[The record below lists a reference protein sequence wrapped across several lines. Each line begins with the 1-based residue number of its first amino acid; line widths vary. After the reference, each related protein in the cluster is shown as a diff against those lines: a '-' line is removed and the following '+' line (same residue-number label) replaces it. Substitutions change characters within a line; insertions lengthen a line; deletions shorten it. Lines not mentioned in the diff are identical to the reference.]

1 VKQVIAARWY
11 WVGLISCGALLAIAY
26 FYFQQTLGLAP
37 CPLCMFQRVALVGVA
52 FFCLLGIVF
61 APRRS
66 ASKLLVF
73 GATVSS
79 FIGLAIAGRQVW
91 LQHLPADK
99 VPECGPD
106 LSFMLEM
113 DPIFEVI
120 QRVLAGSGECA
131 QVQWTFLSF
140 SMPEWMLLVFS
151 VMIVIC
157 VRLLFRKQRNY
168 FSGALGR

>member
-1 VKQVIAARWY
+1 MISARLY

-26 FYFQQTLGLAP
+26 FYFQQALGLAP
-37 CPLCMFQRVALVGVA
+37 CPLCMFQRAALVGVG
-52 FFCLLGIVF
+52 FFCLLGIIF

-66 ASKLLVF
+66 AAKLLVF
-73 GATVSS
+73 GAAVSS
-79 FIGLAIAGRQVW
+79 MIGLAIAGRQVW

-113 DPIFEVI
+113 DPIFDVI

-131 QVQWTFLSF
+131 EVQWTFLSV
-140 SMPEWMLLVFS
+140 SMPEWMVLVFS
-151 VMIVIC
+151 VMTVIC

-168 FSGALGR
+168 FSGSLGR